1 MLDCLAV
8 RILLILCVGTPTAAE
23 TDEDE
28 EGFKVEKGGT
38 FSGNLVGFGVV
49 SRVGFGR
56 GGSCLSSSTGLP
68 PYSISQIM
76 IYMT

>member
-28 EGFKVEKGGT
+28 EGFKVEKGGM
-38 FSGNLVGFGVV
+38 FSGNIVGFE
-49 SRVGFGR
+49 RVRRVEFGR
-56 GGSCLSSSTGLP
+56 GATV
-68 PYSISQIM
+68 
-76 IYMT
+76 